1 MEEPIVPPF
10 SGRKAER
17 LTAHSVATPLP
28 TFNSNPWSPGQ
39 EVTHVARFDILEP
52 FHQGSF
58 PKIMEYHHD
67 IRMGLGGTML
77 ASKFLEGIPPLL
89 VEVP

>member
-1 MEEPIVPPF
+1 
-10 SGRKAER
+10 
-17 LTAHSVATPLP
+17 
-28 TFNSNPWSPGQ
+28 
-39 EVTHVARFDILEP
+39 VARFDILEP